1 MTRLSA
7 RPWTWIAADSAAV
20 LTVVLVV
27 LHQSLI
33 ASSAYFLTQI
43 IIHYQEEQAL
53 REYLALY
60 LLSIILP
67 FIPGCLS
74 FIAMQRWINAIH
86 RKLTLA
92 IASTV
97 YGRLDEYR
105 SIEHQ
110 SAFESTISRDAF
122 DVISSYAMLS
132 HDLLNLILN
141 SVLSIAV
148 ISMILPPEIA
158 LGYGTSLALSTAM
171 VCFLA
176 KGTQK
181 LSVDTGR
188 RYARYGDTLR
198 KAWDNAVL
206 GNAYNYELWKAE
218 FHAIG
223 ASYYSS
229 SQQLTT
235 YKQLGNIAIASA
247 SLIPTAYLVYHLL
260 VIEQMEAAIIAAI
273 IVNLTRIFH
282 ILNSLGT
289 LIYELLEWA
298 SASARLRYLWAFLLP
313 ATTAPLPQ
321 APAGTITLNGEPIS
335 DYQTVREMLR
345 RHRCGRMTL
354 RGENGAGKSTLLQW
368 IKQAFAQQA
377 HLLPAGDNQLCWRF
391 KHSNLSAGQRA
402 RAIIDEILQQG
413 PDIQYLLLDEWDANL
428 DDDNRKL
435 IDQLLETLSKERVVI
450 EVRHQKSA
458 GRGPAEKP

>member
-7 RPWTWIAADSAAV
+7 RPLTWIFADPAAM
-20 LTVVLVV
+20 LTVVLVA

-33 ASSAYFLTQI
+33 ASSAYFLTQTI
-43 IIHYQEEQAL
+43 ISYQEEQAL
-53 REYLALY
+53 KEYLALY

-67 FIPGCLS
+67 FIPGYLS
-74 FIAMQRWINAIH
+74 FMTMQRWINAIH
-86 RKLTLA
+86 RKFTLA
-92 IASTV
+92 MTSTI
-97 YGRLDEYR
+97 YGNLAEYR
-105 SIEHQ
+105 SIERK
-110 SAFESTISRDAF
+110 SAFESTICRNAF

-132 HDLLNLILN
+132 HDLLSLTLN
-141 SVLSIAV
+141 SVLSVAV

-158 LGYGTSLALSTAM
+158 LGYGISLALSTAM

-176 KGTQK
+176 KGTRK

-188 RYARYGDTLR
+188 RYAGYGNTLH

-206 GNAYNYELWKAE
+206 GNAYNYHLWIAE
-218 FHAIG
+218 FRATG

-229 SQQLTT
+229 SQRLTT

-247 SLIPTAYLVYHLL
+247 ALIPTAYLVYHLL
-260 VIEQMEAAIIAAI
+260 VIEQIEAAIIAAI

-289 LIYELLEWA
+289 LIYELFEWA

-313 ATTAPLPQ
+313 AATAPLPQ

-345 RHRCGRMTL
+345 RHRFGRMTL
-354 RGENGAGKSTLLQW
+354 RGANGAGKSTLLLS

-377 HLLPAGDNQLCWRF
+377 HLLPAGDNPLCWRF
-391 KHSNLSAGQRA
+391 KHSNISAGQRT

-413 PDIQYLLLDEWDANL
+413 SDIQYLLLDEWDANL
-428 DDDNRKL
+428 DEANRKL
-435 IDQLLETLSKERVVI
+435 IDQRLDTLSKERVVV
-450 EVRHQKSA
+450 EVRRQEYT
-458 GRGPAEKP
+458 GLRPAKKP